1 MDKREKQKLITILE
15 EYTDRLFDKY
25 YVVNNPLVKNTNRIT
40 ERGYGRNKNK
50 ETDSINF
57 VFNTTKPS
65 EDEMYSF
72 CKQFVDEWSMKHN

>member
-1 MDKREKQKLITILE
+1 MNKDDKNKLKIILK
-15 EYTDRLFDKY
+15 EYTDRIFDKY

-65 EDEMYSF
+65 EDEMESF
-72 CKQFVDEWSMKHN
+72 CKQFVEEWSMKHN